1 MSINKKILRSVKTL
15 LVTGL
20 VFTGCASIPKTDD
33 PNKFVFKD
41 ALGEYHI
48 AEINHDVP
56 KVQYNKD
63 LFVKKH
69 RRMSYIGDERYTTR
83 LGIDI
88 SRHEGEIDWKKVKNA
103 GIEFVIMRIGWR
115 GYQSGILHTDENFH
129 QNIKGA
135 LEHGLD
141 IGVYVFSQAINEE
154 EALEEA
160 NLVIKELENYKITLP
175 VVFDP
180 ESVGWE
186 EARTDDI
193 SGEQFTKNTIVFCN
207 RIKEAGYEPM
217 IYSNLIWETEF
228 FDLSQLKEY
237 KIWYADYEKKPQTP
251 YHFDYWQY
259 CGLKL
264 KVPGIKRKVDGD
276 IQLIKVSE

>member
-33 PNKFVFKD
+33 LNKFVFKD

-251 YHFDYWQY
+251 YHFDFWQY
-259 CGLKL
+259 EGLKL
-264 KVPGIKRKVDGD
+264 RVPGIKDGD